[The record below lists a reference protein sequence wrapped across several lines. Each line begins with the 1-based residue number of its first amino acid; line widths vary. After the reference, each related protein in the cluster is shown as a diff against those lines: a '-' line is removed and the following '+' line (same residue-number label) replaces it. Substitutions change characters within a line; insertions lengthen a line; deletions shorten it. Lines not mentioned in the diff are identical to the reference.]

1 MSFFSRIK
9 TFVRQDP
16 KEQVVGY
23 SIAELK
29 SVFTEPLLRTTHTQ
43 SGQLRA
49 VSLED
54 AGVPAYYASLLID
67 GSDVHTYW
75 ALVESSFKFVNEKV
89 FDDLPV
95 KRYESTKKNE
105 HLIFSVSTREFNS
118 VTVRLVT
125 NSTDFLNA
133 IRREKFAVPPPWIAF
148 KGYNPSWWNGNMQG
162 AQGYYNDN
170 YFFPFFTSLSEI
182 ERRVYFARYNAT
194 DEWVNSL
201 GIMYSERC

>member
-9 TFVRQDP
+9 TFVRQDT

-29 SVFTEPLLRTTHTQ
+29 SVFTEPLLHTTHTQ
-43 SGQLRA
+43 FGQLRA

-54 AGVPAYYASLLID
+54 VGIPAYYASLLID
-67 GSDVHTYW
+67 GGDIHTFW
-75 ALVESSFKFVNEKV
+75 AIVESSFKFVNEKM

-118 VTVRLVT
+118 VTARLVT

-133 IRREKFAVPPPWIAF
+133 IHSEKFSVPPPWIAF
-148 KGYNPSWWNGNMQG
+148 DGYNPSWWGGNMQG
-162 AQGYYNDN
+162 AQGYYSDN
-170 YFFPFFTSLSEI
+170 YFLRFFKGLSEI
-182 ERRVYFARYNAT
+182 ERQIFYARYNAA
-194 DEWVNSL
+194 DEWISSL
-201 GIMYSERC
+201 ELMYDE

>member
-23 SIAELK
+23 SISELK
-29 SVFTEPLLRTTHTQ
+29 SVFTEPLLHTTHTQ
-43 SGQLRA
+43 SGQPRP

-67 GSDVHTYW
+67 GSDVHTFW
-75 ALVESSFKFVNEKV
+75 ALVESSFKFVNEKM
-89 FDDLPV
+89 FEDLPV
-95 KRYESTKKNE
+95 KRYESAQNSE
-105 HLIFSVSTREFNS
+105 HLIFSESTRKFNY
-118 VTVRLVT
+118 VTIRLVT

-133 IRREKFAVPPPWIAF
+133 IHREKFAVPPPWIAF
-148 KGYNPSWWNGNMQG
+148 EGYNPSWWGGNMQG

-170 YFFPFFTSLSEI
+170 YFFPFFTSLSDI
-182 ERRVYFARYNAT
+182 ERRVYSARYNAT
-194 DEWVNSL
+194 DEWVSSL
-201 GIMYSERC
+201 ESMYSE